1 MNSKNGI
8 DVVIRR
14 SMSSVSSDLTEKVK
28 IKGIVS
34 VDDTDSTLNLKQ
46 MEKGI
51 KKKEDIFRQSTGVE
65 KVQTMNEI
73 NQMYLDLIEAKL
85 SFSSSS
91 IQ

>member
-34 VDDTDSTLNLKQ
+34 VDDADSTLNFK
-46 MEKGI
+46 
-51 KKKEDIFRQSTGVE
+51 
-65 KVQTMNEI
+65 
-73 NQMYLDLIEAKL
+73 
-85 SFSSSS
+85 
-91 IQ
+91 

>member
-8 DVVIRR
+8 DVAIRR
-14 SMSSVSSDLTEKVK
+14 SMSSVSSDLTEKAK
-28 IKGIVS
+28 LKGIVI
-34 VDDTDSTLNLKQ
+34 VDDTDSTLNFKQ

-51 KKKEDIFRQSTGVE
+51 KKKEDIFRQSIGVE